1 MIFVLQQVVHM
12 GEKRNEYRVL
22 VGRLEG
28 KRPFVRPVHGW
39 EVNIKLD
46 LKFDPWRQF

>member
-1 MIFVLQQVVHM
+1 M

-28 KRPFVRPVHGW
+28 KRPFVRPEGKRPFVRPMHGW